1 MIFNFNAA
9 EVFNI
14 AIAIEENGKRFYE
27 HAQQLIDDHE
37 VKSLFAELAL
47 QEVEHRDRFQS
58 LKEQLPVRAGSPTV
72 WDPDNEVDKYIK
84 MLADQHVFVSDESFD
99 TQLARIKDVK
109 DALRVA
115 IEFEKDSVIFFLTM
129 QEETDSQKGREFINL
144 LVKEEQEHLRRL
156 SLQLNRLGHPGK

>member
-14 AIAIEENGKRFYE
+14 AIAIEENGKRFYD
-27 HAQQLIDDHE
+27 HAQELIADPE
-37 VKSLFAELAL
+37 VKTLFAELAL
-47 QEVEHRDRFQS
+47 QEVEHKNKFQS
-58 LKEQLPVRAGSPTV
+58 LKDQLPVKAGDSTV
-72 WDPDNEVDKYIK
+72 WDPENEVDKYIK
-84 MLADQHVFVSDESFD
+84 MLADQHVFVSDAGLD
-99 TQLARIKDVK
+99 AQLARIKDVK

-129 QEETDSQKGREFINL
+129 QEETDSQKGREFISL

-156 SLQLNRLGHPGK
+156 SVQLNRLGHSLR